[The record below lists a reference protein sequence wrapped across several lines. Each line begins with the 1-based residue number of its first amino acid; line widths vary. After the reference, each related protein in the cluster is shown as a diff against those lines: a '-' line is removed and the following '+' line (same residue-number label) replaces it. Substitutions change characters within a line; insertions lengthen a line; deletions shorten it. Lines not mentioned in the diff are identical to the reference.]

1 MKCKQCGEE
10 LNEKWTVCPFCGLE
24 ISKEQSLGDILLKMI
39 EENGPEIFEE
49 ENAGLLKNQMDLWPE
64 SFSDDRDVIKLLQIK
79 HIPEQLVKA
88 LEMPSE
94 KQAQVLQYAT
104 STLTDKFGIN
114 GNMAQKML
122 ALVAGSIG
130 FQINDQVPSIVSI
143 FANADSEN
151 TFTDP
156 RDDQVY
162 RTVKIGDQIWM
173 AENLNFYLP
182 KSYARDD
189 DPNNE
194 KKYGRSYILDAA
206 KKACPP
212 GWHLPSSE
220 EWEQLFET
228 VGGKDYASYK
238 LKSKE
243 GWADQDD
250 GNSGNGTDEYD
261 FSVLPDCKGTEAA
274 FWSYDN
280 ASFSFC
286 NNNENVIQR
295 EISTE
300 GTGGGT
306 AFLRRVFAEN
316 ANSRS
321 VSEAVAVNAKKV
333 AVAKKVGTT
342 TTITRMYTI
351 KTTMSVRCIKD
362 SE

>member
-49 ENAGLLKNQMDLWPE
+49 ENAGLLKNQMDQWPE

-162 RTVKIGDQIWM
+162 RTVKIGDQVWM
-173 AENLNFYLP
+173 AENLNYAMSG
-182 KSYARDD
+182 SYCY
-189 DPNNE
+189 E
-194 KKYGRSYILDAA
+194 KNKENAEKYGRLYIWEAA
-206 KKACPP
+206 QKAPPP
-212 GWHLPSSE
+212 GWHLPSNE
-220 EWEQLFET
+220 EWNQLFEY
-228 VGGKDYASYK
+228 VGGTEVAGNQ
-238 LKSKE
+238 LKSKN
-243 GWADQDD
+243 GWKDD
-250 GNSGNGTDEYD
+250 GNGIDRHG
-261 FSVLPDCKGTEAA
+261 FSVLPAGQVISSDTYLNCGIEAK
-274 FWSYDN
+274 FWSSTVYGRDK
-280 ASFSFC
+280 ATFWSSAVYGSEYAYSRIF
-286 NNNENVIQR
+286 NNNND
-295 EISTE
+295 
-300 GTGGGT
+300 G
-306 AFLRRVFAEN
+306 AMADY
-316 ANSRS
+316 NSI
-321 VSEAVAVNAKKV
+321 NN
-333 AVAKKVGTT
+333 G
-342 TTITRMYTI
+342 Y
-351 KTTMSVRCIKD
+351 SVRCIKD